1 MSFWIWYDR
10 LQVLSLGPCLQ
21 FEATKM
27 GMWFPEADHSGSVES
42 LVQKNRLFN
51 QTWSLFCFCSISD
64 PGCLTQRSHNLTQ
77 PVEVQWT
84 WDTLGHEFRGFS
96 VSPAATDTETSVG
109 RKWVSRGERRSSLDS
124 VEKFLRKKDTSGKLQ
139 RFYSTTEQK
148 KELCWTCL
156 RIWIWEDWWMRFI

>member
-27 GMWFPEADHSGSVES
+27 GMWFPEAGHSGSVES

-77 PVEVQWT
+77 PVEVHWT
-84 WDTLGHEFRGFS
+84 WDTLGHEFRGLSPCLQQQQTLKHLAVESGSAEVNAGRVSVLLKSFS
-96 VSPAATDTETSVG
+96 ERKTWVETSEILLNNWT
-109 RKWVSRGERRSSLDS
+109 KERFVLEVFKDLN
-124 VEKFLRKKDTSGKLQ
+124 LRRL
-139 RFYSTTEQK
+139 
-148 KELCWTCL
+148 
-156 RIWIWEDWWMRFI
+156 MRFI

>member
-84 WDTLGHEFRGFS
+84 WDTLGHEFRGL
-96 VSPAATDTETSVG
+96 SPCLQQQQTLKH
-109 RKWVSRGERRSSLDS
+109 RS
-124 VEKFLRKKDTSGKLQ
+124 VESGSAEVNAGRVSVLLKSFSERKTRAGNFRDFTQQLN
-139 RFYSTTEQK
+139 K
-148 KELCWTCL
+148 KRNCVE
-156 RIWIWEDWWMRFI
+156 RV